1 MLVEWYSTPKNR
13 QYRSIPPQSWL
24 HLSRPI
30 ILKDGLAL
38 DSITSIPGMGYIHK
52 DKDHPED
59 HLAPDLIHRLPLSAY
74 LSM

>member
-1 MLVEWYSTPKNR
+1 M
-13 QYRSIPPQSWL
+13 
-24 HLSRPI
+24 